1 MRHCAIR
8 KKLGRSTSHRKALV
22 AGLVCNLIMERRI
35 TTTVQKAKIARSAA
49 EKMVTM
55 ARLGTLS
62 ARRRAIALL
71 GQEDAV
77 RKLFTDI
84 VPLCEGRAGGY
95 TRVLKLGRR
104 TGDGSEMALLEWVGK
119 KVEPPG
125 RSESLTILLLLI
137 WQ

>member
-1 MRHCAIR
+1 MRHRAVR

-22 AGLVCNLIMERRI
+22 AGLVCNLIKERRI

-71 GQEDAV
+71 RQKDAV
-77 RKLFTDI
+77 EALFSNI
-84 VPLCEGRAGGY
+84 VPICEGRAGGY

-104 TGDGSEMALLEWVGK
+104 SSDGSEMALLEWVGK
-119 KVEPPG
+119 KVDVPAVEKVA
-125 RSESLTILLLLI
+125 E
-137 WQ
+137 

>member
-1 MRHCAIR
+1 MRHRAIR

-22 AGLVCNLIMERRI
+22 VGLVCNLIKERRI

-71 GQEDAV
+71 GREDIV
-77 RKLFTDI
+77 RTLFTDI

-104 TGDGSEMALLEWVGK
+104 GSDSSEMALLEWVGK
-119 KVEPPG
+119 KVETPTAATSTP
-125 RSESLTILLLLI
+125 
-137 WQ
+137 